1 MKRIIILC
9 FAIAPVF
16 LWAQELGGFYISYN
30 YGVVEDVFY
39 PDLDVNPF
47 SPDMASDFEGS
58 PDYRN
63 ASQYNLGYQ
72 ISEKLIVGISYMDG
86 EICGSNLIESY
97 EGAFTEYNAFAQYDV
112 LELNQAV
119 VYASAS
125 IGQVDFSASRNLVLD
140 DGAFPHASY
149 AGSSDKFNY
158 GLGIR
163 IPIGGKVSLTFDYTF
178 DEVQHDGFDGWDYG
192 SGVDRYT
199 FKSIG
204 LRCYL

>member
-1 MKRIIILC
+1 MFC
-9 FAIAPVF
+9 FAISPAL
-16 LWAQELGGFYISYN
+16 LWAQEPGGFYISYN
-30 YGVVEDVFY
+30 HGVVEDVYY

-47 SPDMASDFEGS
+47 SPDMASDYDGGVEH
-58 PDYRN
+58 RKAN
-63 ASQYNLGYQ
+63 QYILGYQ
-72 ISEKLIVGISYMDG
+72 ISEKLVLGLNYMDG

-97 EGAFTEYNAFAQYDV
+97 EGAFSEYNAFAQYDV
-112 LELNQAV
+112 FTFNQAV
-119 VYASAS
+119 VYASGS
-125 IGQVDFSASRNLVLD
+125 IGQVDFSASRSLVLD

-158 GLGIR
+158 SLGVR
-163 IPIGGKVSLTFDYTF
+163 IPIGGKVSLTLNCTF
-178 DEVQHDGFDGWDYG
+178 DEVKHDGFDDWDYG